1 MLLYNKERLCKIL
14 RGNIMPRRRHDEDLF
29 RDINEDKRRIGKLIK
44 RLQILRR
51 DLRND
56 NYERAM
62 DVQAAIDEIYH
73 IFRVLDDTMYYQTVT
88 DAKREINNILRNY
101 GLTRYVKF

>member
-1 MLLYNKERLCKIL
+1 
-14 RGNIMPRRRHDEDLF
+14 MPRRRHDEDLF

-51 DLRND
+51 DLRNE